1 MLKMNSKT
9 MGALCAVAVAVVG
22 SGCLSTG
29 PQKQPWER
37 YHKFLDPKAE
47 DFQFQK
53 EAWQNAGKVVEA
65 TFVPGP
71 DGKMVAIY
79 GVRDRTMAESACDH
93 LNKYAPLYDMG
104 RWGVNTG
111 IQGVG
116 LGYQIEGVHQME
128 KINHSV
134 NRNTEAIRRQSN
146 NGNVLFR

>member
-9 MGALCAVAVAVVG
+9 MGALCAVAMTVAG
-22 SGCLSTG
+22 TGCFTTG

-47 DFQFQK
+47 DFQVQK
-53 EAWQNAGKVVEA
+53 EAYQNAGNVVEA

-71 DGKMVAIY
+71 NGQMVAVY
-79 GVRDRTMAESACDH
+79 GVREKEWNESANDH
-93 LNKYAPLYDMG
+93 IKRNAYLYDMG

-111 IQGVG
+111 MQGVG